1 MSRLVTLNGVT
12 RSCLSIHRKPI
23 HYYYRFLKYSADCLL
38 DLLFDT
44 LQMTNTVRLPLNE
57 FFEAEIPAD
66 SMGII
71 SIGVQAGPYTR
82 PLVQK
87 DTIARLPNIDTDTGD
102 QIAYPDYDGDG
113 EGDLIDSGLF
123 QWWGVNINSHG
134 ENTGGYYGLGAGSE
148 PDTFNIIEEQNIIK
162 CNPNVGVSKIVVRY
176 LSDGTYVNSATQIP
190 IEAKKCIETYGKW
203 QYREHSKSFGAYDVR
218 VAKAEFDREH
228 EKLRARKNNLTPEL
242 VERIIN
248 RNRKASIK

>member
-12 RSCLSIHRKPI
+12 RSCLSIHRKSI
-23 HYYYRFLKYSADCLL
+23 HCYYRFLKYSADCLQE
-38 DLLFDT
+38 LLFDT
-44 LQMTNTVRLPLNE
+44 LQITNTVRLPLNE

-66 SMGII
+66 CIDII
-71 SIGVQAGPYTR
+71 SVGIEAGQYTR

-87 DTIARLPNIDTDTGD
+87 DTIARLPNIDTATGD
-102 QIAYPDYDGDG
+102 QIAYPDYNETDDWT
-113 EGDLIDSGLF
+113 GLF
-123 QWWGVNINSHG
+123 QWWGININSHG

-162 CNPNVGVSKIVVRY
+162 CNKNVGVDEIVVRY
-176 LSDGTYVNSATQIP
+176 LSDGSYANSATQIP
-190 IEAKKCIETYGKW
+190 IYAKKCIETYGKW

-242 VERIIN
+242 LIRIIN
-248 RNRKASIK
+248 RSRKASIK